1 MPKQPMKIMTEAA
14 IALSNIAIIGGGASG
29 MFAAIAAAENPSSTV
44 TIYERGARVGR
55 KILATGNGRCNMT
68 NINAVME
75 NYHGE
80 NTEFIRYAI
89 DNFWVSE
96 TLDMFSRM
104 GILYKTEDSGTE
116 PSCGKV
122 YPYSDQASSV
132 LDTLRRELDKR
143 GVIVKCNF
151 DVQSIKKSGVGFVIT
166 PYKGE
171 TVHADK
177 VIIATGGKAAPDLGS
192 NGSGYALLKSFG
204 HHVTDLRPSLVQFK
218 TNGDIAKKLKGIKI
232 NANVTLGEFS
242 EYDEVLFTDYGL
254 SGPAV
259 FSLSSRFEGQKVV
272 ALDIMPEYSFP
283 EITDMLSERR
293 AILGNTPLEEFFTG
307 MLNKRIG
314 QIILKNVTDLP
325 LSRKS
330 DTLTDAQIRS
340 IASTIKKWEFEIV
353 GTMSWNS
360 AQVTKGG
367 ARTSEF
373 NPETMESRL
382 VHGLYA
388 CGEVLDIDG
397 DCGGY
402 NLQWAWSSGYIAGKN
417 SSEVK

>member
-1 MPKQPMKIMTEAA
+1 M
-14 IALSNIAIIGGGASG
+14 SNIAIIGGGASG
-29 MFAAIAAAENPSSTV
+29 IFAAIAAAENSSNRI
-44 TIYERGARVGR
+44 TIYERASRIGR

-68 NINAVME
+68 NINAAPE

-80 NTEFIRYAI
+80 NPEFVRYAI
-89 DNFWVSE
+89 DNFWVTE
-96 TLDMFSRM
+96 TLDIFSRM
-104 GILYKTEDSGTE
+104 GILYKCEDGVAGHSG
-116 PSCGKV
+116 GKV

-132 LDTLRRELDKR
+132 LDVLRRELDRR

-151 DVQSIKKSGVGFVIT
+151 DVKSIKKENKRFVIT
-166 PYKGE
+166 PYTGDAAY
-171 TVHADK
+171 ADK
-177 VIIATGGKAAPDLGS
+177 VIIASGGKAAPDLGS

-204 HHVTDLRPSLVQFK
+204 HHITELRPSLVQLK
-218 TNGDIAKKLKGIKI
+218 TGGGTGSSGDTAKKLKGIKV
-232 NANVTLGEFS
+232 NANVTLGKFS

-259 FSLSSRFEGQKVV
+259 FSLSSRLDGQKTVT
-272 ALDIMPEYSFP
+272 LDIMPEYSFP
-283 EITDMLSERR
+283 EIVDMLLERR
-293 AILGNTPLEEFFTG
+293 ANLGDMPLEEFFTG
-307 MLNKRIG
+307 MLNKRVG
-314 QIILKNVTDLP
+314 QVILKSVTGVA
-325 LSRKS
+325 LSQKS
-330 DTLTDAQIRS
+330 EILTDAQIR
-340 IASTIKKWEFEIV
+340 ALAAMIKKWEFKIS

-382 VHGLYA
+382 VRGLYA

-417 SSEVK
+417 CSEVK

>member
-1 MPKQPMKIMTEAA
+1 M
-14 IALSNIAIIGGGASG
+14 SNIAIIGGGASG
-29 MFAAIAAAENPSSTV
+29 MFAAIAAAQSGVNTV
-44 TIYERGARVGR
+44 TIYERGSRIGR

-68 NINAVME
+68 NINATVE

-80 NTEFIRYAI
+80 DPEFVRYATE
-89 DNFWVSE
+89 NFWVSE

-104 GILYKTEDSGTE
+104 GILYKCEDE
-116 PSCGKV
+116 GKV

-132 LDTLRRELDKR
+132 LDALRHELDRR

-151 DVQSIKKSGVGFVIT
+151 DVQSLKKNGNGFLIT

-171 TVHADK
+171 AAYADK
-177 VIIATGGKAAPDLGS
+177 VIAATGGKAAPDLGS
-192 NGSGYALLKSFG
+192 NGGGYTLLKSFG
-204 HHVTDLRPSLVQFK
+204 HHITDLRPSLVQLK
-218 TNGDIAKKLKGIKI
+218 TSGELTKKLKGIKV
-232 NANVTLGEFS
+232 NASVSLGGFT

-259 FSLSSRFEGQKVV
+259 FSLSSRYDAQKSIT
-272 ALDIMPEYSFP
+272 LDIMSEYSFP
-283 EITDMLSERR
+283 EIVDMLSERR
-293 AILGNTPLEEFFTG
+293 AILGDTPLEEFFTG
-307 MLNKRIG
+307 MLNKRVG
-314 QIILKNVTDLP
+314 QVILKSVTGSP

-330 DTLTDAQIRS
+330 ETLTDAEIRAV
-340 IASTIKKWEFEIV
+340 ASMIKKWRFEIV

-373 NPETMESRL
+373 NPQTMESRL
-382 VHGLYA
+382 ARGLYA
-388 CGEVLDIDG
+388 TGEVLDIDG

-417 SSEVK
+417 CAEVK